1 MPGPTNKAALL
12 EEMEKEHQ
20 LLVQSI
26 AKLSIDDLLAPA
38 TCGEWSVKDVMAH
51 ITEWE
56 QHALSW
62 YRAGLRGEKPKTPDA
77 DFGWDQIDALNH
89 AMYLKHRED
98 ALSDVRAA
106 FEHSYQ
112 ELLEAVNAM
121 SEEVLFEPNQFAW
134 TSEYILADLII
145 DSTSKHYRGHN
156 KDILAWQRAKDKA

>member
-1 MPGPTNKAALL
+1 MPEPTNKATFI
-12 EEMEKEHQ
+12 EKMEKEHQ

-26 AKLSIDDLLAPA
+26 AKLSTDDLLAPA

-56 QHALSW
+56 QRILGW
-62 YRAGLRGEKPKTPDA
+62 YRAGLRGENPKTPDA
-77 DFGWDQIDALNH
+77 DFGWDQIDDLNH
-89 AMYLKHRED
+89 ATYLKHRKD
-98 ALSDVRAA
+98 ALPDVRAA

-121 SEEVLFEPNQFAW
+121 SEEALFEPNQFAW

-156 KDILAWQRAKDKA
+156 KDILAWQRARGKG

>member
-38 TCGEWSVKDVMAH
+38 T
-51 ITEWE
+51 
-56 QHALSW
+56 
-62 YRAGLRGEKPKTPDA
+62 TPDA
-77 DFGWDQIDALNH
+77 DFGWDQIDDLNH

-112 ELLEAVNAM
+112 EILEAVDAM
-121 SEEVLFEPNQFAW
+121 SEDALFEPNQFAW